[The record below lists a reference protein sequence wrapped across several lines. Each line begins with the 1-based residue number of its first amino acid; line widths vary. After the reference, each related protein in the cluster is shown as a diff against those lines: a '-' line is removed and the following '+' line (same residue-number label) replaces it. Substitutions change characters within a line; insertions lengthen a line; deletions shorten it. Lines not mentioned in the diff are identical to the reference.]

1 MKSKKLICLVLPI
14 MLLGAG
20 CEAGR
25 DYSKSNK
32 GKEVMEEL
40 DANNASYGEELDAL
54 GDALSD
60 SEDILN
66 YLSESDDL
74 VLHKEEYRV
83 ALYDLESIA
92 IKIADLKPDKE
103 FKELHKD
110 IIKYMEKY
118 REGINI
124 QLKRINPKDM
134 DFLDGRLKM
143 STAMIGYKQTIYKMA
158 KQYEDETK

>member
-20 CEAGR
+20 CEAGK

-74 VLHKEEYRV
+74 VLHKEEYRE

-92 IKIADLKPDKE
+92 IEIADLKPDKGSR
-103 FKELHKD
+103 HMP
-110 IIKYMEKY
+110 IKLIK
-118 REGINI
+118 
-124 QLKRINPKDM
+124 
-134 DFLDGRLKM
+134 
-143 STAMIGYKQTIYKMA
+143 
-158 KQYEDETK
+158 